1 LLSRIRTTNQQ
12 YNEFKGEYFAVH
24 DSVINKDMALL
35 KLNRVQRTFEK
46 QEPLLKRLPMIEK
59 DIGAE
64 SIESKRM
71 KQLYVDFERSTF
83 SKKFDDTAVIIN
95 MIVGLVKKIQEQQ
108 VNLTQAVQQTRESAS
123 AVKPQTKEQRQQ
135 QQKIL
140 GECIQIRNKIDA
152 SKEKLAR
159 ELIDRNNVE
168 ENHDESAAIANELQQ
183 DPKITAMA

>member
-1 LLSRIRTTNQQ
+1 MSRIRTTNQE

-46 QEPLLKRLPMIEK
+46 QEPLLKRLPLIEK

-64 SIESKRM
+64 SKESKKM
-71 KQLYVDFERSTF
+71 KKLYVDFEKSVF
-83 SKKFDDTAVIIN
+83 AKKLDDTASIIN
-95 MIVGLVKKIQEQQ
+95 MIVDLVKKIQEQQ
-108 VNLTQAVQQTRESAS
+108 INLTEAVQQTRESVS

-159 ELIDRNNVE
+159 ELIDRNNIE
-168 ENHDESAAIANELQQ
+168 ENHDESAAITTQLQN
-183 DPKITAMA
+183 DPKITSMA